1 MKTNTMKTKNKISA
15 YILRGS
21 TAALLFSCVI
31 VALCSA
37 INLPQQPLKALPPR
51 DNAAF
56 GANAHRN
63 RSLSFADRVAYQRA
77 IEDVYWRHRIWPDT
91 NSGPKPSL
99 DAVMSQTEIDNKVED
114 YLRNSQALED
124 YWQRPITADQL
135 QAEMERMASHTKQ
148 PDVLREVFEALG
160 NDPFVIAECLARPL
174 LAERFANGDPVA
186 AAVPPAQPTRL
197 PPQKPALAGWLAKA
211 ERQVPMTMAAVTS
224 ANYALPVIASPSG
237 GCTDD
242 TWTPTTLINA
252 PSARNDYAAV
262 WTGTEMIVWGGF
274 NGITN
279 LNTGGRYNPSTDS
292 WTATSTTNAPSGR
305 TSPSRVWTGTEMIVW
320 GGNANPLPNTGGRY
334 DPSTDSWT
342 ATSTTNAP
350 SPRVGSTSAWTG
362 SEMIVWGGFNG
373 FSFLNTGGRYDPDT
387 DSWTA
392 TSTTNA
398 PSPRVSA
405 AVWTGSEMIVW
416 GGGGNT
422 GGRYDPNTD
431 SWTATSTTNAPTGGS
446 AAAWTGSEMIVYNA
460 ANTTGGRYDPGTDS
474 WTATSTTNAPSAR
487 SQHSTVWTGSE
498 MIIWGGLATPPTH
511 LNTGGRYDP
520 GTDSWTA
527 TSITDAP
534 SVRRAH
540 RAVWTGSEMIVWGGV
555 VGAVRL
561 NTGGRYCAQ
570 PGVCVFLQGFWK
582 NQPEA
587 WPVTELQL
595 GNVTYTQEELLSIL
609 HEPVGGNGLLIL
621 AHQEIA
627 AKLNIANGA
636 DGSCIHQTLA
646 NADFLIG
653 DLVVP
658 PVGNGYLKPRD
669 AAGIAEVLGSYN
681 EGNLCAPSCD
691 NGSPDASSATA
702 LHHYAFGGPGVIDS
716 VGTANGTLLNGASVS
731 AGQLHL
737 DGVDDYVQ
745 FQEDVVPTVGDF
757 SVAFFAQ
764 EVSPQATYTEIISQ
778 GFSTGPGFYVGYDP
792 DHNFRIGDDLLFTG
806 IPFPSDGFLHHYAV
820 TAGSDTRLYIDGS
833 LVATFGPISTR
844 LLAEPIPGWAASSNR
859 TPSSST
865 AISMSYG
872 FSAVR
877 LPPTKLQ
884 PWRLASPRQH
894 LLRPQLRQLRR
905 RRLQRQHLRL
915 QRAPRPGRHPRRG
928 LRRQR
933 DLARRRYLDRSSP
946 RHQDHD
952 WRIRGI
958 TQRCTENGR
967 GSLGKKFPYK
977 ARIFL
982 PFQGSTA

>member
-1 MKTNTMKTKNKISA
+1 MKTNNKISA

-21 TAALLFSCVI
+21 MTALLFSCVI

-37 INLPQQPLKALPPR
+37 INLPQHPPKALPPQS
-51 DNAAF
+51 NTAF
-56 GANAHRN
+56 GGNTHRN
-63 RSLSFADRVAYQRA
+63 PTLSFADRVAYQRA
-77 IEDVYWRHRIWPDT
+77 IEDVYWRHRIWPGT
-91 NSGPKPSL
+91 NPGPKPSL
-99 DAVMSQTEIDNKVED
+99 DAVMSQAQIEKKVED
-114 YLRNSQALED
+114 YLRNSQALGD
-124 YWQRPITADQL
+124 YWQRPISADQL
-135 QAEMERMASHTKQ
+135 QTEMERMASHTRQ
-148 PDVLREVFEALG
+148 PEVLQELFEALG
-160 NDPFVIAECLARPL
+160 NDPFVIAECLARPV
-174 LAERFANGDPVA
+174 LAERFANGDSVAAELALSASRTGSPRRVRPVA
-186 AAVPPAQPTRL
+186 DVPPVPAVVAA
-197 PPQKPALAGWLAKA
+197 PPLRGVARNVPQARGYS
-211 ERQVPMTMAAVTS
+211 ERHGAQVPMTMAAVTS
-224 ANYALPVIASPSG
+224 ANYTLPVIARPSG
-237 GCTDD
+237 VCTDD
-242 TWTPTTLINA
+242 TWAPTTLINA

-274 NGITN
+274 SGTTN

-320 GGNANPLPNTGGRY
+320 GGNAGPLPNTGGRY
-334 DPSTDSWT
+334 DPSTDTWT

-405 AVWTGSEMIVW
+405 AVWTGSEMIIW

-431 SWTATSTTNAPTGGS
+431 SWTATSTTNAPTGGF

-460 ANTTGGRYDPGTDS
+460 ANTTGGRYDPNTDS

-498 MIIWGGLATPPTH
+498 MIVWGGLATPPTH

-540 RAVWTGSEMIVWGGV
+540 RAVWTGSEMIIWGGV
-555 VGAVRL
+555 VGTVRL

-570 PGVCVFLQGFWK
+570 PGVCAFLQGFWK

-595 GNVTYTQEELLSIL
+595 GNVTYNQQELLSIL
-609 HEPVGGNGLLIL
+609 GQPVGGNGLVLL
-621 AHQEIA
+621 AHQLIA
-627 AKLNIANGA
+627 AKLNIANGT

-646 NADFLIG
+646 DADSLIG

-669 AAGIAEVLGSYN
+669 AAGIAGVLGSYN

-691 NGSPDASSATA
+691 NGS
-702 LHHYAFGGPGVIDS
+702 L
-716 VGTANGTLLNGASVS
+716 
-731 AGQLHL
+731 
-737 DGVDDYVQ
+737 
-745 FQEDVVPTVGDF
+745 
-757 SVAFFAQ
+757 
-764 EVSPQATYTEIISQ
+764 SP
-778 GFSTGPGFYVGYDP
+778 STP
-792 DHNFRIGDDLLFTG
+792 
-806 IPFPSDGFLHHYAV
+806 
-820 TAGSDTRLYIDGS
+820 
-833 LVATFGPISTR
+833 
-844 LLAEPIPGWAASSNR
+844 
-859 TPSSST
+859 
-865 AISMSYG
+865 
-872 FSAVR
+872 
-877 LPPTKLQ
+877 
-884 PWRLASPRQH
+884 
-894 LLRPQLRQLRR
+894 
-905 RRLQRQHLRL
+905 
-915 QRAPRPGRHPRRG
+915 APRP
-928 LRRQR
+928 
-933 DLARRRYLDRSSP
+933 
-946 RHQDHD
+946 
-952 WRIRGI
+952 
-958 TQRCTENGR
+958 
-967 GSLGKKFPYK
+967 
-977 ARIFL
+977 
-982 PFQGSTA
+982 

>member
-1 MKTNTMKTKNKISA
+1 MKTKNKLSA

-37 INLPQQPLKALPPR
+37 INLPQHPPRALPPR

-63 RSLSFADRVAYQRA
+63 LTLSFADRVAYQRA

-91 NSGPKPSL
+91 NPGPKPSL
-99 DAVMSQTEIDNKVED
+99 DAVMSQAQLEKKVEE
-114 YLRNSQALED
+114 YLRDSQALED
-124 YWQRPITADQL
+124 YWQRPITAEQL

-148 PDVLREVFEALG
+148 PEVLRELFEALG
-160 NDPFVIAECLARPL
+160 NDPFVIAECLARPV

-186 AAVPPAQPTRL
+186 AEPALSASRTGVPPVHPAQM
-197 PPQKPALAGWLAKA
+197 PPRKPALAGWLAKA
-211 ERQVPMTMAAVTS
+211 ETQVPMTMAAVTS
-224 ANYALPVIASPSG
+224 ANYTLPVIARPSG
-237 GCTDD
+237 VCTDD

-252 PSARNDYAAV
+252 PSARNDHAAV

-274 NGITN
+274 SGTTN

-320 GGNANPLPNTGGRY
+320 GGNAGPLPNTGGRY
-334 DPSTDSWT
+334 DPSTDTWT

-350 SPRVGSTSAWTG
+350 SPRAGSTSAWTG
-362 SEMIVWGGFNG
+362 SEMIVWGGFDG
-373 FSFLNTGGRYDPDT
+373 FSRLNTGGRYDPDT

-398 PSPRVSA
+398 PSPRISA

-446 AAAWTGSEMIVYNA
+446 AAAWTGSEMIVYNGA
-460 ANTTGGRYDPGTDS
+460 DTTGGRYDPGTDS

-487 SQHSTVWTGSE
+487 SQHSTVWTGSQ
-498 MIIWGGLATPPTH
+498 MIVWGGLATPPTH

-527 TSITDAP
+527 TSITNAP

-555 VGAVRL
+555 VGPTVRL

-582 NQPEA
+582 NHPEA

-595 GNVTYTQEELLSIL
+595 GNVTYNQQELLSIL
-609 HEPVGGNGLLIL
+609 RQPVRGNGLVLL
-621 AHQEIA
+621 AHQLIA

-646 NADFLIG
+646 DADSLIG
-653 DLVVP
+653 DLLVP
-658 PVGNGYLKPRD
+658 PVGNGYLQPR
-669 AAGIAEVLGSYN
+669 AVAGIAGVLGSYN

-691 NGSPDASSATA
+691 NGS
-702 LHHYAFGGPGVIDS
+702 L
-716 VGTANGTLLNGASVS
+716 
-731 AGQLHL
+731 
-737 DGVDDYVQ
+737 
-745 FQEDVVPTVGDF
+745 
-757 SVAFFAQ
+757 
-764 EVSPQATYTEIISQ
+764 SPSQ
-778 GFSTGPGFYVGYDP
+778 
-792 DHNFRIGDDLLFTG
+792 
-806 IPFPSDGFLHHYAV
+806 
-820 TAGSDTRLYIDGS
+820 
-833 LVATFGPISTR
+833 
-844 LLAEPIPGWAASSNR
+844 
-859 TPSSST
+859 
-865 AISMSYG
+865 
-872 FSAVR
+872 
-877 LPPTKLQ
+877 
-884 PWRLASPRQH
+884 
-894 LLRPQLRQLRR
+894 
-905 RRLQRQHLRL
+905 
-915 QRAPRPGRHPRRG
+915 APRPHPIPA
-928 LRRQR
+928 
-933 DLARRRYLDRSSP
+933 ARP
-946 RHQDHD
+946 
-952 WRIRGI
+952 
-958 TQRCTENGR
+958 
-967 GSLGKKFPYK
+967 
-977 ARIFL
+977 
-982 PFQGSTA
+982 